1 MRNLWTAYKM
11 RQKRRRLLWRALRKR
26 RQLVSIVDRSDQITA
41 DAILA
46 FSTVRNE
53 IIRLPYFL
61 EYYRKLGVSH
71 FLIVDNDSDDGT
83 GEYLAE
89 QPDVSLWHTTYS
101 YKLSRFGVD
110 WLTWLQIKFGHG
122 HWCLTVDADEI
133 LIYPH
138 CDTRPLK
145 ALTDWLDQAEI
156 PSFGTTMLDMYPK
169 GALDAQ
175 SYQAGQDPFQI
186 LRWFD
191 GDNYRS
197 QMQPELQNLW
207 IQGGVRERVFFAD
220 RPERAPTMNKTPLV
234 KWRRRFTYVSSTHSL
249 LPRHLN
255 RVFDLGGTDKTTG
268 VLLHSKFLHMVVDKS
283 HEEKYRQEHFEN
295 SSQYD
300 TYYDSLTQSPD
311 LWHEA
316 SYQYDGWQQLEKMGL
331 LSKGAWA

>member
-11 RQKRRRLLWRALRKR
+11 RQKRRRLLLRALRKR
-26 RQLVSIVDRSDQITA
+26 RQLVSVMDRSDQITA

-53 IIRLPYFL
+53 MIRLPYFL
-61 EYYRKLGVSH
+61 EYYRKLGVAH

-83 GEYLAE
+83 CEYLAK
-89 QPDVSLWHTTYS
+89 QPDVSLWHTTHS

-110 WLTWLQIKFGHG
+110 WLTWLQMKYGHG

-138 CDTRPLK
+138 CDTRPLR
-145 ALTDWLDQAEI
+145 ALTDWLDQAKI
-156 PSFGTTMLDMYPK
+156 PSFGTLMLDMYPK

-175 SYQAGQDPFQI
+175 TYQAGQDPFQI

-207 IQGGVRERVFFAD
+207 IQGGVRERVFFAG

-234 KWRRRFTYVSSTHSL
+234 KWRRRFAYVSSTHSL
-249 LPRHLN
+249 LPRRLN
-255 RVFDLGGTDKTTG
+255 QVFDLGGTGKTTG
-268 VLLHSKFLHMVVDKS
+268 VLLHSKFLHMVADKS
-283 HEEKYRQEHFEN
+283 REEKYRQEHFEN

-300 TYYDSLTQSPD
+300 AYYDSLTQSPD

-316 SYQYDGWQQLEKMGL
+316 SYQYDGWQQLETMGL